1 MSGTLTL
8 SSYLPSLFGVGS
20 STDSSN
26 LLATLYGYAGQSA
39 ASSGQN
45 PVTALLQA
53 EQNETKSVATTAAQ
67 PAVARDVAAFRA
79 GVANAKDAAAL
90 LSDPA
95 VMKVLL
101 TANGLGD
108 QLQYTALA
116 KKALLSNT
124 SDPTALANQL
134 TNTQWKATAQ
144 TYDFA
149 NQGLAVIQNPKV
161 LDTLAN
167 AYAEVTWRQSLDAT
181 TPGLSDA
188 LTFRAQA
195 ASVTSVDQ
203 ILGDPVLRRVVT
215 TALGIPQQIAF
226 QDLPAQENA
235 ISTRLDITQL
245 QDPRFV
251 EKFAQR
257 YLVAAANSASSSS
270 TTPDLMSLAV
280 QARGLVV

>member
-1 MSGTLTL
+1 MSSTL
-8 SSYLPSLFGVGS
+8 SYLPSLFGASS
-20 STDSSN
+20 STDGTS
-26 LLATLYGYAGQSA
+26 LLATLYGYAGQSTG
-39 ASSGQN
+39 SSGQN
-45 PVTALLQA
+45 PVTALLSA
-53 EQNETKSVATTAAQ
+53 ERNETKSVAATAAQ

-79 GVANAKDAAAL
+79 GVANAKDPASL
-90 LSDPA
+90 LANPA
-95 VMKVLL
+95 VMKILL

-116 KKALLSNT
+116 KKALLSDTN
-124 SDPTALANQL
+124 DPKALANQL
-134 TNTQWKATAQ
+134 SNTQWKATAQ

-149 NQGLAVIQNPKV
+149 NEGLAVIQNPKV

-167 AYAEVTWRQSLDAT
+167 AYAEVTWRQSLDAA

-195 ASVTSVDQ
+195 AKVTSVDQ

-226 QDLPAQENA
+226 QGLPAQEKA
-235 ISTRLDITQL
+235 ISTRLDVTQL
-245 QDPRFV
+245 QDPHFV

-257 YLVAAANSASSSS
+257 YLVAAATSASSNSA
-270 TTPDLMSLAV
+270 TPDLMSLAI

>member
-1 MSGTLTL
+1 MSGTLN
-8 SSYLPSLFGVGS
+8 YLPSLFGSATSTGGS
-20 STDSSN
+20 S
-26 LLATLYGYAGQSA
+26 LLATLYGYAGQST

-45 PVTALLQA
+45 PVTALLSA
-53 EQNETKSVATTAAQ
+53 EQNETKSVAATAAQ

-79 GVANAKDAAAL
+79 GVANAKDAASL
-90 LSDPA
+90 LANPA

-108 QLQYTALA
+108 QIQYPALVR
-116 KKALLSNT
+116 KALLSDT
-124 SDPTALANQL
+124 SDPNALANQL
-134 TNTQWKATAQ
+134 SNTQWKSTAR

-167 AYAEVTWRQSLDAT
+167 AYAEVSWRQSLDAA

-226 QDLPAQENA
+226 QDLPAQEKA

-257 YLVAAANSASSSS
+257 YLVAAASSASSSS
-270 TTPDLMSLAV
+270 ATPDLMSLAV